1 MRIAQHSTLV
11 TPFALGALVTLGAAM
26 PCSTAR
32 ADAATETV
40 AFAFEADDSSV
51 GVADEAVAYV
61 TAGAEAA
68 GPVPIVVFLSGPG
81 EPVATHFRAGPLGSD
96 LRGVADALVA
106 SGAVRP
112 FVLAAPSSPRMP
124 GEPVPA
130 WTEFDLDAFVDS
142 TELAVGHGLG
152 IDREQVIVVRDSG
165 VGCGVTEGPLV
176 MRSPP
181 MLLAG
186 GRSSVVWTCPASNHL
201 PETAGT
207 LAAVTLGVA
216 PVAAG
221 VAPTPARSE
230 YSGFPFF
237 VDPRPSVGAHDQVLE
252 RTMRGALVKLLPMS
266 GSPAGP

>member
-1 MRIAQHSTLV
+1 MRIAPHSRLV
-11 TPFALGALVTLGAAM
+11 KPLALVAIVFGVSM

-40 AFAFEADDSSV
+40 AFTCEADEISA
-51 GVADEAVAYV
+51 GVAEQAVAYV
-61 TAGAEAA
+61 TAGAETA
-68 GPVPIVVFLSGPG
+68 GPVPLVVFLSSAD

-96 LRGVADALVA
+96 LRGMADALVA

-124 GEPVPA
+124 GEPLPA
-130 WTEFDLDAFVDS
+130 WTEFDLDAFVDA
-142 TELAVGHGLG
+142 TELAVGHGLRV
-152 IDREQVIVVRDSG
+152 DREQVIVVRDSG

-207 LAAVTLGVA
+207 LAAVTLGVSPA
-216 PVAAG
+216 AAAVALA
-221 VAPTPARSE
+221 PARSE

-252 RTMRGALVKLLPMS
+252 RTMRGALAKLLPTS
-266 GSPAGP
+266 GSPTGP